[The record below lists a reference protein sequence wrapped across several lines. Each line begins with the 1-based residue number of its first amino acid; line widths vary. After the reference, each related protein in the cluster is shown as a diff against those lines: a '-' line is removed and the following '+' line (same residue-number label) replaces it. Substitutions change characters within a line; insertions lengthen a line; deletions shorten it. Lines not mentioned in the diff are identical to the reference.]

1 MRCASLPSVIQPT
14 STVRFLSVVAAL
26 VAVLLGVAGAL
37 AAPATAANG
46 VPDAPVITTVAGGA
60 ASGQL
65 AVNYTPPGSDGG
77 APITGYEVSLDSGTT
92 WFLCSGTVGVCPLLN
107 LVNGRPYTV
116 VLRATSAAGPGQTSA
131 PASGTP
137 SLPVGADPDKPVLL
151 PSPRVRVGATFN
163 AASNSLGVDGTTTK
177 LGVGTLPKLRFSRAI
192 PDKAAAERHLAVTAT
207 SNVTGV
213 TSAIRGSWGW
223 VDDRSAIFRPARF
236 WPGNSTI
243 TITSSL
249 DGVVMGK
256 SGGDFVVGAKSLG
269 TSYDF
274 QTARS
279 LIARVDGA
287 TRMMKVYIDGDRV
300 QTFPISLGK
309 SGWETRNGVKVVSTQ
324 KEPKHT
330 YTSVALD
337 IDPNVEEPYELK
349 DIPWNTRLTP
359 TGEFM
364 HAAPWALSR
373 LGRWNGSHGCTNMRL
388 EDAKWIYDVTI
399 PGDVVLYT
407 NTGGTTVEPGNGPG
421 GLWNIPASQWLAK
434 SALVSVTGS
443 VDTSKITGP
452 SSNLPSATA

>member
-1 MRCASLPSVIQPT
+1 VPCSPLQSVIRPT
-14 STVRFLSVVAAL
+14 SATRFLSVVAAL
-26 VAVLLGVAGAL
+26 VAMLLGVAGAL
-37 AAPATAANG
+37 ASPASAANG
-46 VPDAPVITTVAGGA
+46 VPDAPVISTVVGGT

-65 AVNYTPPGSDGG
+65 VVNYTPPPSDGG

-92 WFLCSGTVGVCPLLN
+92 WFLCSGAVGVCPLLN

-116 VLRATSAAGPGQTSA
+116 VLRATSASGPGQTSA

-137 SLPVGADPDKPVLL
+137 SLPVGADPDKPVTL
-151 PSPRVRVGATFN
+151 PTPRVRVGATFN

-177 LGVGTLPKLRFSRAI
+177 LGVGTLPKLRFTRAI
-192 PDKAAAERHLAVTAT
+192 PDKAAVERHLAVTAT

-213 TSAIRGSWGW
+213 TSAVRGSWGW
-223 VDDRSAIFRPARF
+223 VDDRSAIFRPAKF

-249 DGVVMGK
+249 DGVVMGQ
-256 SGGDFVVGAKSLG
+256 SGAQYVVGAKSLG
-269 TSYDF
+269 TSYVF

-287 TRMMKVYIDGDRV
+287 TRLMKVYIDGDRV
-300 QTFPISLGK
+300 HTFPISLGK
-309 SGWETRNGVKVVSTQ
+309 SGWETRNGVKVVSTD

-330 YTSVALD
+330 YTSVALN
-337 IDPNVEEPYELK
+337 IDTNVEEPYELK

-373 LGRWNGSHGCTNMRL
+373 LGRWNGSHGCTNMRPD
-388 EDAKWIYDVTI
+388 DAKWIYDVTI

-407 NTGGTTVEPGNGPG
+407 NTGGATVEPGNGPG
-421 GLWNIPASQWLAK
+421 GLWNIPSTQWLAK

-443 VDTSKITGP
+443 VDATKITGP
-452 SSNLPSATA
+452 SSTLPAATA